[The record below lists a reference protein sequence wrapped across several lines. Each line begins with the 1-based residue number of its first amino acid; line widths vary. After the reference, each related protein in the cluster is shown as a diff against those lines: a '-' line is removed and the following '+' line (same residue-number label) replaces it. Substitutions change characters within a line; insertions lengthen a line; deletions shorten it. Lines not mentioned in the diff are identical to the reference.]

1 MTLPT
6 LPTSIENIDPH
17 RWDSFAPYFTALQEY
32 PLTQQNV
39 HEWLTYW
46 SDLSRLVW
54 ETVTWVYI
62 EKSLDTT
69 DVEKEQ
75 TFLDLINHVMPPAEM
90 ADQAL
95 KERLLALEPA
105 DLGIPGMNLV
115 LRNLRNEADLYREE
129 NIPLQTEVSKL
140 DNEYDKITGA
150 MQANWDDEEKNLSQL
165 AVFLKD
171 KNRDTRQKAWDVM
184 SALWLGQRENLN
196 QIYAKMLKLRQQIAA
211 NAGFS
216 DYRAFAFRARG
227 RFDYTPEDC
236 AIFHNA
242 IEAVAVPATR
252 RILAKR
258 RERLGYESIRPYDW
272 IPERSLLVDTF
283 DGAALQPYKNQDEL
297 IQGGLN
303 MFNRLD
309 VELGRYFATMA
320 EEGLLDLDTRPG
332 KALGGYCSALP
343 VRRRPFIFMNGTGMH
358 DDVQTLLHEAGHA
371 FHAFETVQ
379 LPLVWQMDAPME
391 FCEVASMSM
400 ELLAAPNLT
409 QANGGFY
416 TDTDA
421 ARARLEHLE
430 NIITFL
436 PYMAVVDAFQHWV
449 YTHPEEALDPANCD
463 AAWDAQWQRF
473 IPDMDWTGYEEV
485 RRSGW
490 HRKPHIFGTPFY
502 YIEYGMASVGAMQ
515 VWRNGRQD
523 HNAALAAY
531 RHALS
536 LGGTQTLPALFA
548 AAGAEFRFDTPML
561 TELIGLVEQEIETL
575 EAALA

>member
-129 NIPLQTEVSKL
+129 NIPLQTEVNKL

-332 KALGGYCSALP
+332 KALGGYCSTLT